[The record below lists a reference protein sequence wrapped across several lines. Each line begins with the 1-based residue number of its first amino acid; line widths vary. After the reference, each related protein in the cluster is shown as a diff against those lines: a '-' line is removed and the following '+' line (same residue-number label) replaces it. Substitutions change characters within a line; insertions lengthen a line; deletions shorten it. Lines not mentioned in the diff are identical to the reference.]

1 MRFLVTPLRRRG
13 RRIPRRQRIEP
24 FEGELVVFFAH
35 DHDQTMRRQAV
46 LQSQGERHVN
56 ATTILGPLYD
66 PTLIAGGGEALLFR
80 GLSLEEE
87 CEVAQEWWVRVLP

>member
-1 MRFLVTPLRRRG
+1 MRFLVTPLRRSG

-24 FEGELVVFFAH
+24 IEGELAVFLAH

-46 LQSQGERHVN
+46 LQRRGDRHVN
-56 ATTILGPLYD
+56 ATMILGPLYD
-66 PTLIAGGGEALLFR
+66 PMLIAGSGEALLFR
-80 GLSLEEE
+80 GLALEEE